1 MKTAFSIL
9 AFAAILFVGAY
20 FVSDPFRT
28 KVNTLF
34 ASATTWTD
42 ENIAKDPEG
51 YLRWTLAEFDRMEE
65 ELRGRQVNLRT
76 QLNSLE
82 RRREVDA
89 RQAPLVKEKL
99 EELKAAYRLAND
111 TQQWPADIGGL
122 RVDEDELRQLI
133 LEADERHG
141 RYAENA
147 RAYDVAVARTQSDLA
162 RVENVLGDLRE
173 RRSEVDRQLQQVR
186 LHSTLNGIDTLNDRI
201 NALLD
206 TTRAVRSETERTLSL
221 DDLLQADERAEEA
234 RRFEDIMR
242 GDP

>member
-122 RVDEDELRQLI
+122 HVDEDELRQLI

>member
-1 MKTAFSIL
+1 MKTIFAIL
-9 AFAAILFVGAY
+9 ALAAVVFAGAY
-20 FVSDPFRT
+20 LVSDPFRT

-34 ASATTWTD
+34 ESATAWTD

-51 YLRWTLAEFDRMEE
+51 YLRWTLAEFDRMED

-82 RRREVDA
+82 RRSEVDA
-89 RQAPLVKEKL
+89 RQAPLVAEKL
-99 EELKAAYRLAND
+99 EELKAAYRLAHD
-111 TQQWPADIGGL
+111 TGQWPADIGGL
-122 RVDEDELRQLI
+122 RVVEDELRQLI
-133 LEADERHG
+133 LEADERRA

-147 RAYDVAVARTQSDLA
+147 RAYEVAISRTRNDLA
-162 RVENVLGDLRE
+162 RVDSVLSDLRE
-173 RRSEVDRQLQQVR
+173 RRSDVDRQLQQVR
-186 LHSTLNGIDTLNDRI
+186 LHSTLDGIEGLNDRI

-221 DDLLQADERAEEA
+221 DDLLQADERAAES

-242 GDP
+242 DDS